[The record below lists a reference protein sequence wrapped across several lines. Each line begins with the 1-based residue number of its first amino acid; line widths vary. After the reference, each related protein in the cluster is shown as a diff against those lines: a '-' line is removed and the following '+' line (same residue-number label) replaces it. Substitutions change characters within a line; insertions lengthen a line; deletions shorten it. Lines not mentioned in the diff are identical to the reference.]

1 MKTLKKL
8 AGFTLSAM
16 IVLSCFSGLSSI
28 SVSAAEDEST
38 ANPAVGA
45 ATDALNISAGEQG
58 NVEESSKF
66 YVAGSSEDIFGTM
79 WDSYNEDNLMQAK
92 EDGTYEIVYYNVE
105 PEMCVML
112 RVVEQPANGGNSI
125 WHGDE
130 TDNNISFDIR
140 EPCNLIVNYNP
151 KTMEITVLGD
161 FGDHVVVLNPKPY
174 VYVREIYAVGNGDS
188 EVDENYLHG
197 ISWEPGAEENKM
209 TEIEYGIY
217 EITFEGVSKNTGY
230 EVKFAKDG
238 SWSNNWGGIFVGS
251 GIETDADYNGSNI
264 IFDVD
269 EDNSTVVLR
278 LDLTNFDYS
287 TKTGAKFTITINDEV
302 ESTDPVEDANLKFKN
317 YSLSL
322 ASNIEM
328 NFNVAQDTLEG
339 YEEPYVVVTLN
350 GEETIITDYTVSGTN
365 YVFKFS
371 KIYPQLI
378 GENVSAVLHA
388 KKGIADHYSAPYTK
402 SVKGYCENIFHFDH
416 SKYGTL
422 HTLLVNLLNYGEAA
436 QKYLNFKTNQLCTR
450 DLTEAQ
456 KGWAITPAD
465 CDELQSV
472 KNFHHDVI
480 ADPTVQFKAASLSLG
495 STVGIKMY
503 FTTADIDNT
512 TIVATINGN
521 EYNFSSE
528 DFEPVSGYSDRY
540 CLTFNNLLA
549 NDMRKTVY
557 FRGYQNGKLA
567 SDTATYSI
575 ESYVAAHTNDTG
587 AYANLAKLINAMYL
601 YGEAAKAF
609 AG

>member
-1 MKTLKKL
+1 MKKIKQLVSF
-8 AGFTLSAM
+8 ALSAM

-38 ANPAVGA
+38 ANSTVGA
-45 ATDALNISAGEQG
+45 STDTLNISAGEQR
-58 NVEESSKF
+58 NVEEGSKF
-66 YVAGSSEDIFGTM
+66 YVVGNSEAIFGTI
-79 WDSYNEDNLMQAK
+79 WDENNEDNLMQEK
-92 EDGTYEIVYYNVE
+92 ENGTYEIVYYNVN
-105 PEMCVML
+105 PEDDVQL
-112 RVVEQPANGGNSI
+112 KVVKKPANGGASI
-125 WHGDE
+125 WYGTE
-130 TDNNISFDIR
+130 ICTNIWFEIFQTCD
-140 EPCNLIVNYNP
+140 LYVNFNP
-151 KTMEITVLGD
+151 KTGKIAVSGDLGGYFHLFTVPDYG
-161 FGDHVVVLNPKPY
+161 F
-174 VYVREIYAVGNGDS
+174 YAVGNGDS
-188 EVDENYLHG
+188 EVDENFLHG
-197 ISWEPGAEENKM
+197 ISWHPGASENMM
-209 TEIEYGIY
+209 TEIEDGIY
-217 EITFEGVSKNTGY
+217 EITFEGVSKNNGY
-230 EVKFAKDG
+230 QVKFAEDG
-238 SWSNNWGGIFVGS
+238 SWIDNWGGTFVGS